1 MPHDERPSLPTS
13 SETEL
18 SRRQFLRTAGQAG
31 GNNSSNQTGQNS
43 PSQSGGQS
51 QTPPSPAGIDEN
63 GPSAS
68 SRRTTGAL
76 GSTTPGPSAPKSV
89 PDGPP
94 AGTGNIPRRPLGKTG
109 LTVSALGL
117 GGHHLGDADS
127 VNEATDIV
135 HEAIDTGV
143 TFFGNYWEYHDGKS
157 ENWLGRALSGGR
169 RDKAVLMT
177 KVCTHGRTAPVA
189 MQQLEESLLRLR
201 TDHLDVW
208 QIHECVYY
216 DDPDLHFAPNGVWE
230 AMRDAKQQGKV
241 RFIGFTG
248 HKTPQ
253 IHLRRL
259 ALADPLGLHF
269 DAVQMPLN
277 AFDAT
282 YRSFQQFV
290 LPGAN
295 RRSRAVLG
303 MKSLGGGGEPIL
315 HGAVT
320 PQEALRYAMSLP
332 AATAIN
338 GIGSLQVLHQNLAV
352 ARDFKPLSAAEMT
365 ALAQRCQD
373 LAADGHLELYKSTK
387 KYDANVGRSQYG
399 YPSPEELPM

>member
-1 MPHDERPSLPTS
+1 M
-13 SETEL
+13 
-18 SRRQFLRTAGQAG
+18 
-31 GNNSSNQTGQNS
+31 
-43 PSQSGGQS
+43 
-51 QTPPSPAGIDEN
+51 
-63 GPSAS
+63 
-68 SRRTTGAL
+68 
-76 GSTTPGPSAPKSV
+76 
-89 PDGPP
+89 
-94 AGTGNIPRRPLGKTG
+94 
-109 LTVSALGL
+109 
-117 GGHHLGDADS
+117 
-127 VNEATDIV
+127 
-135 HEAIDTGV
+135 
-143 TFFGNYWEYHDGKS
+143 
-157 ENWLGRALSGGR
+157 GRALQGR
-169 RDKAVLMT
+169 RDKVILMT
-177 KVCTHGRTAPVA
+177 KCCTHGRDKKVA

-230 AMRDAKQQGKV
+230 AMRDAKKQGKV

-253 IHLRRL
+253 IHLRML
-259 ALADPLGLHF
+259 ALADQHGLRF
-269 DAVQMPLN
+269 DTVQMPLN

-290 LPGAN
+290 LPEAN
-295 RRSRAVLG
+295 RRGMAVLG

-332 AATAIN
+332 AATTIS
-338 GIGSLQVLHQNLAV
+338 GIDSLQVLHQNLAV
-352 ARDFKPLSAAEMT
+352 ARDFRPMAAAEMT

-387 KYDANVGRSQYG
+387 KYDAAVGRSQHG
-399 YPSPEELPM
+399 YPSLEELPM